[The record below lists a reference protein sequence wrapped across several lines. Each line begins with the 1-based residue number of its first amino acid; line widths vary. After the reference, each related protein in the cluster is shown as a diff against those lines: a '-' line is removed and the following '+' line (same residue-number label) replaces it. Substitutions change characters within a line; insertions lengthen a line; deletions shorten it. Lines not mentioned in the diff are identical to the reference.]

1 VLGEVLRKP
10 DKGKSSGVLFGDH
23 ERYVDWDGRSE
34 DPQGSPGGALRRELE
49 AGHSS
54 PITEYTIT
62 QTAMKEL
69 LLGIFENPVIVY
81 TLLALV
87 PLIFVIPF
95 ALFAVWWERKISAH
109 MQDRLGPM
117 RTGGWHGWAQT
128 IADILKL
135 IQKEDI
141 IPSAADRRLF
151 KLAPYIVFAG
161 SYAAYAAIPF
171 SAAYIGSEINIGLFY
186 VIAISSIVVV
196 GLLMAG
202 WASNNKWSL
211 FGAMRSA
218 AQIVSYEIPIA
229 LGLLAVVMVAGTFD
243 LQEIN
248 RMQSGWFWNWFMFQ
262 KFPFLFLAMIVY
274 FVASLAEVNRT
285 PFDIPEA
292 ESELVGGYHTEY
304 GGMRFALLF
313 LSEYAN
319 MFAVSAVAST
329 VFLGGWNSPFGSFL
343 SGPVLGF
350 FWFLAKGMAFIFVQM
365 WLRWTLPR
373 LRVDQLMYVGWKVL
387 IPFGFVIVFGVGI
400 WTLAV
405 R

>member
-1 VLGEVLRKP
+1 
-10 DKGKSSGVLFGDH
+10 
-23 ERYVDWDGRSE
+23 
-34 DPQGSPGGALRRELE
+34 
-49 AGHSS
+49 
-54 PITEYTIT
+54 
-62 QTAMKEL
+62 MKEL
-69 LLGIFENPVIVY
+69 LLDLLGNEIAVY
-81 TLLALV
+81 SLMAIV
-87 PLIFVIPF
+87 PLLWVVPF

-141 IPSAADRRLF
+141 IPTLADRKLF
-151 KLAPYIVFAG
+151 ILAPYIVFIG

-186 VIAISSIVVV
+186 VVSISSIVVV

-211 FGAMRSA
+211 FGALRSA
-218 AQIVSYEIPIA
+218 AQIVSYEIPVA
-229 LGLLAVVMVAGTFD
+229 LAILAVVMIVGTFD

-248 RMQSGWFWNWFMFQ
+248 RAQAGWFWNWFMFQ
-262 KFPFLFLAMIVY
+262 KFPLVFLAGVIY

-313 LSEYAN
+313 LAEYSN
-319 MFAVSAVAST
+319 MFAVSAVAAT
-329 VFLGGWNSPFGSFL
+329 LFLGGWNSPFGDFL
-343 SGPVLGF
+343 SGPIWGA
-350 FWFLAKGMAFIFVQM
+350 FWFLGKGMAFIFLQM

-373 LRVDQLMYVGWKVL
+373 LRVDQLMYIGWKVL
-387 IPFGFVIVFGVGI
+387 IPFSFVLVIGI
-400 WTLAV
+400 GLWVMLAG
-405 R
+405 

>member
-1 VLGEVLRKP
+1 MKEFLVSILQNEVL
-10 DKGKSSGVLFGDH
+10 
-23 ERYVDWDGRSE
+23 
-34 DPQGSPGGALRRELE
+34 
-49 AGHSS
+49 
-54 PITEYTIT
+54 
-62 QTAMKEL
+62 
-69 LLGIFENPVIVY
+69 VY
-81 TLLALV
+81 TLMAFV
-87 PLIFVIPF
+87 PLLWVVPF

-117 RTGGWHGWAQT
+117 RTGGWHGWSQT

-141 IPSAADRRLF
+141 IPAASDRKLF
-151 KLAPYIVFAG
+151 KLAPYVVFAG

-171 SAAYIGSEINIGLFY
+171 SAAYIGSQINIGLFY
-186 VIAISSIVVV
+186 VIAISSVVVV

-211 FGAMRSA
+211 LGAMRSA
-218 AQIVSYEIPIA
+218 AQIISYEIPVA
-229 LGLLAVVMVAGTFD
+229 LSILTVVMVVGTFD

-248 RMQSGWFWNWFMFQ
+248 VAQGGWFWNWFVFRH
-262 KFPFLFLAMIVY
+262 FPFLFCAMVIYLVG
-274 FVASLAEVNRT
+274 SLAEVNRT

-292 ESELVGGYHTEY
+292 ESELVAGYHTEY

-319 MFAVSAVAST
+319 MFAVAAIAST
-329 VFLGGWNSPFGSFL
+329 LFFGGWNSPFGSFL
-343 SGPVLGF
+343 SGPWWGAL
-350 FWFLAKGMAFIFVQM
+350 WFIGKGMAIIFVQM

-387 IPFGFVIVFGVGI
+387 VPFSFVILLGVGA
-400 WTLAV
+400 WVLLA

>member
-1 VLGEVLRKP
+1 
-10 DKGKSSGVLFGDH
+10 
-23 ERYVDWDGRSE
+23 
-34 DPQGSPGGALRRELE
+34 
-49 AGHSS
+49 
-54 PITEYTIT
+54 
-62 QTAMKEL
+62 MKEL
-69 LLGIFENPVIVY
+69 LIDLLKNEALVY
-81 TLLALV
+81 TLMAFM
-87 PLIFVIPF
+87 PLLWVIPF

-117 RTGGWHGWAQT
+117 RTGWHGWSQT

-141 IPSAADRRLF
+141 IPTAADRFLF
-151 KLAPYIVFAG
+151 ILAPYVVFIG
-161 SYAAYAAIPF
+161 SYAAFAAIPF
-171 SAAYIGSEINIGLFY
+171 SAAYVGSEINIGLFY
-186 VIAISSIVVV
+186 VISISSLVVV

-218 AQIVSYEIPIA
+218 AQIVSYEIPVA
-229 LGLLAVVMVAGTFD
+229 LAILAVVMVAGTFD

-248 RMQSGWFWNWFMFQ
+248 RAQSGWFWNWFVFQ
-262 KFPFLFLAMIVY
+262 KFPLLFVAMVIY

-319 MFAVSAVAST
+319 MFAVSAIASAL
-329 VFLGGWNSPFGSFL
+329 FFGGWNSPFGDFL
-343 SGPVLGF
+343 SGPFWGLC
-350 FWFLAKGMAFIFVQM
+350 WFLGKGMAFIFVQM

-373 LRVDQLMYVGWKVL
+373 LRVDQLMYIGWKVL
-387 IPFGFVIVFGVGI
+387 IPFAFVVVVGVGF
-400 WTLAV
+400 WVMAV

>member
-1 VLGEVLRKP
+1 MKEFLFGLLQNEVL
-10 DKGKSSGVLFGDH
+10 V
-23 ERYVDWDGRSE
+23 Y
-34 DPQGSPGGALRRELE
+34 AL
-49 AGHSS
+49 
-54 PITEYTIT
+54 
-62 QTAMKEL
+62 M
-69 LLGIFENPVIVY
+69 
-81 TLLALV
+81 ALV
-87 PLIFVIPF
+87 PLLFVIPF

-151 KLAPYIVFAG
+151 ILAPYLVFAG

-186 VIAISSIVVV
+186 VISISSLVVV

-211 FGAMRSA
+211 YGALRSA
-218 AQIVSYEIPIA
+218 AQIVSYEIPVA
-229 LGLLAVVMVAGTFD
+229 LSLLAVVMVVGTFD
-243 LQEIN
+243 LQAIN
-248 RMQSGWFWNWFMFQ
+248 QAQGGYFWNWFIFQ
-262 KFPFLFLAMIVY
+262 KFPLLFLAGLIY

-319 MFAVSAVAST
+319 MFAVSAIAAT
-329 VFLGGWNSPFGSFL
+329 MFLGGWNSPFGEFL
-343 SGPVLGF
+343 SGPFWGA
-350 FWFLAKGMAFIFVQM
+350 FWFVSKGMVFIFVQM

-387 IPFGFVIVFGVGI
+387 IPFSFVLIFGVGI
-400 WTLAV
+400 WMLVAGH
-405 R
+405 

>member
-1 VLGEVLRKP
+1 MIEWLSQVWSIDIV
-10 DKGKSSGVLFGDH
+10 
-23 ERYVDWDGRSE
+23 RYV
-34 DPQGSPGGALRRELE
+34 
-49 AGHSS
+49 
-54 PITEYTIT
+54 I
-62 QTAMKEL
+62 
-69 LLGIFENPVIVY
+69 LGF
-81 TLLALV
+81 V
-87 PLIFVIPF
+87 PLVWVIPF

-117 RTGGWHGWAQT
+117 RTGGWHGWSQT

-141 IPSAADRRLF
+141 VPAAADRRLF
-151 KLAPYIVFAG
+151 KLAPYVVFAG

-171 SAAYIGSEINIGLFY
+171 SAAYVGSEINIGLFY
-186 VIAISSIVVV
+186 IVAISSIVVV

-218 AQIVSYEIPIA
+218 AQIVSYEVPVA
-229 LGLLAVVMVAGTFD
+229 LALLAVVMVAGTFD
-243 LQEIN
+243 MQEIN
-248 RMQSGWFWNWFMFQ
+248 RAQSGSLFQWFIFRN
-262 KFPFLFLAMIVY
+262 PLLPVAFLLY

-292 ESELVGGYHTEY
+292 ESELVAGYHTEY

-313 LSEYAN
+313 LAEYAN
-319 MFAVSAVAST
+319 MFAVSSIAAT
-329 VFLGGWNSPFGSFL
+329 IFFGGWNSPFGEFL
-343 SGPVLGF
+343 SGPLWGA
-350 FWFLAKGMAFIFVQM
+350 FWFLAKGMFFIFVQM

-387 IPFGFVIVFGVGI
+387 VPFSFVVVLGVGC
-400 WTLAV
+400 WVLAGW
-405 R
+405 

>member
-1 VLGEVLRKP
+1 M
-10 DKGKSSGVLFGDH
+10 
-23 ERYVDWDGRSE
+23 
-34 DPQGSPGGALRRELE
+34 A
-49 AGHSS
+49 
-54 PITEYTIT
+54 I
-62 QTAMKEL
+62 
-69 LLGIFENPVIVY
+69 
-81 TLLALV
+81 V
-87 PLIFVIPF
+87 PLLWVIPF

-117 RTGGWHGWAQT
+117 RTGGWHGWSQT

-141 IPSAADRRLF
+141 IPTAADKKLF
-151 KLAPYIVFAG
+151 ILAPYVVFTGA
-161 SYAAYAAIPF
+161 YAAYAAIPF
-171 SAAYIGSEINIGLFY
+171 SAAYIGSEINVGLFY
-186 VIAISSIVVV
+186 ILSISSVVVV

-211 FGAMRSA
+211 FGALRSA
-218 AQIVSYEIPIA
+218 AQIVSYEIPVA
-229 LGLLAVVMVAGTFD
+229 VSLLAVVMVSGTFD
-243 LQEIN
+243 LQQIN
-248 RMQSGWFWNWFMFQ
+248 QQQTGWFWNWFVFQ
-262 KFPFLFLAMIVY
+262 KFPFLLLAMVIY
-274 FVASLAEVNRT
+274 FVASLAETNRT

-319 MFAVSAVAST
+319 MFAVSAIAT
-329 VFLGGWNSPFGSFL
+329 TLFLGGWNSPFGSFL
-343 SGPVLGF
+343 SGPFWGA
-350 FWFLAKGMAFIFVQM
+350 FWFLGKGMLFIFVQM

-387 IPFGFVIVFGVGI
+387 IPFSFLIVIGVGF
-400 WTLAV
+400 WVMLA